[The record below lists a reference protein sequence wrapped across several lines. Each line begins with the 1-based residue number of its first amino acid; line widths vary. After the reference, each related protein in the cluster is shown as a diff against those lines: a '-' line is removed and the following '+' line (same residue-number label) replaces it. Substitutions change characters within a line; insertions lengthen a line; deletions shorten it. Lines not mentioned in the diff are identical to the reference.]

1 MPAAGTSALPRLF
14 SPLRLAGITLR
25 NRIVSTA
32 HSTGLSDGT
41 RIGDRAI
48 AYYAARARGGVGLII
63 TGSTSVHP
71 SSTSKLMAALA
82 NWDDS
87 VIEPYRK
94 LADAVHLY
102 DARLFVQ
109 LNHAGALSGGAV
121 ESARIV
127 APSAVDNELG
137 NETPHALQV
146 DEIEKIVASFAAAAV
161 RARDGGLDG
170 VELHG
175 GHGNLIQ
182 QLLSPLTNQRWDDYG
197 GSPEHR
203 RRFAL
208 EVVRA
213 VRAAVGPDFAV
224 GLRLSAE
231 EDHPGGLTLADTREI
246 APALVAAGDLNY
258 VNVTSGSDLTA
269 WSQAHHYAPMYVPTG
284 HMRRLA
290 RGIREVV
297 PVPVICVGRVVDPRV
312 AEAILEAGDAD
323 LVGMTRALI
332 ADRDLPQKAGRG
344 DFDRIRPCVGINHGC
359 LGRLYRGMH
368 ITCVQ
373 DPRSGRE
380 SELDALTAAQASR
393 RVVVVGGGVAG
404 TEAARIAAL
413 RGHEVTLIER
423 LAELGGQLQLARR
436 APGRAEIGAIVDHLA
451 DEIQRLGVNILRG
464 TEASA
469 ESVVALRPDV
479 VVLATGSIARMTD
492 LTGSEGRYVSA
503 RAALSG
509 AHVGDPA
516 VVFDSKGDTAGLTT
530 ADWLAATGHRVTVV
544 TSRRY
549 PGSQIELM
557 SGRIVYQRLLDEGIT
572 FIVES
577 EVARLT
583 DEGVVIRHLY
593 TRRETTLRDVAT
605 VAAACGGQADDE
617 LYHVL
622 KRREPRLELHLV
634 GDAVA
639 PRTIERAIFETHMA
653 ARAL

>member
-1 MPAAGTSALPRLF
+1 MPAAESPALSRLF
-14 SPLRLAGITLR
+14 SPLRLGGITLH

-41 RIGDRAI
+41 RIGDRVI
-48 AYYAARARGGVGLII
+48 AYYVARARGGVGLII

-71 SSTSKLMAALA
+71 SSTSKLMPALA

-87 VIEPYRK
+87 VIRPYRQ
-94 LADAVHLY
+94 LADAVHPY
-102 DARLFVQ
+102 GTRLFVQ
-109 LNHAGALSGGAV
+109 LNHAGALSGGAA

-127 APSAVDNELG
+127 APSAIDAELG
-137 NETPHALQV
+137 SETPHALEV
-146 DEIEKIVASFAAAAV
+146 NEIEQIVVSFAAAAV
-161 RARDGGLDG
+161 RVREGGLDG

-182 QLLSPLTNQRWDDYG
+182 QFLSPLTNQRRDDYG

-203 RRFAL
+203 RRFAI
-208 EVVRA
+208 EVARA
-213 VRAAVGPDFAV
+213 ARAAVGPDFAV

-246 APALVAAGDLNY
+246 APALVTGRDLNY

-269 WSQAHHYAPMYVPTG
+269 WSQAHHYGPMYIPTG

-290 RGIREVV
+290 RGIRQAV
-297 PVPVICVGRVVDPRV
+297 PVPVICVGRVVDPRD

-332 ADRDLPQKAGRG
+332 ADRDLPEKARRG
-344 DFDRIRPCVGINHGC
+344 DFDRIRTCVGINDGC
-359 LGRLYRGMH
+359 LGRLYRGTH

-380 SELDALTAAQASR
+380 PELDGLPAAPAPR

-404 TEAARIAAL
+404 MEAARIAAL

-436 APGRAEIGAIVDHLA
+436 APGRTEIGAIVDHLA

-469 ESVVALRPDV
+469 DSVVALRPDV
-479 VVLATGSIARMTD
+479 VVLGTGSVARMLD
-492 LTGSEGRYVSA
+492 LEGSERRCVSA
-503 RAALSG
+503 RAALGG
-509 AHVGDPA
+509 ANVGDPV
-516 VVFDSKGDTAGLTT
+516 VVFDTKGDMVGLTT
-530 ADWLAATGHRVTVV
+530 ADWFAGKRHRVTVV

-549 PGSQIELM
+549 AGSQIELM
-557 SGRIVYQRLLDEGIT
+557 SGRIVYQRLLDQGVT

-605 VAAACGGQADDE
+605 VVAACGGQADDR
-617 LYHVL
+617 LYHAL
-622 KRREPRLELHLV
+622 KRREPRLELQLV

-639 PRTIERAIFETHMA
+639 PRTIERAVYEGHMA
-653 ARAL
+653 GRVL